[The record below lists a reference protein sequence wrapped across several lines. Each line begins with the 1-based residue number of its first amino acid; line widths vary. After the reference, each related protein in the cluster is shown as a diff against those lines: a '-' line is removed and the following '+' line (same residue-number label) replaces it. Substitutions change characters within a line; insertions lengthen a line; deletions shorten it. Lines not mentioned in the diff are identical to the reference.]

1 MPTNLPDQNWT
12 VPAGPD
18 PADAPVGF
26 TDFAGDVLGNV
37 ILRYPDTA
45 TRDAFNGSRVAG
57 DISFVIGRTW
67 YDRWTGS
74 KWLPCTTIAKAKTAN
89 QIVNNSSVFVNDN
102 ELFLPLPVANT
113 WYDVSTLVR
122 YTSAQAADIKFTYT
136 APAGAT
142 VIMAG
147 PGMVTVAAGQSS
159 DADWEGITAPAARPY
174 GGAGGVSISAYRVHA
189 TVLTGANT
197 GTLQFQW
204 AQNTADPS
212 NTTLFNFSTIRMDA
226 IQ

>member
-1 MPTNLPDQNWT
+1 MSANTTNQQIT
-12 VPAGPD
+12 Y
-18 PADAPVGF
+18 PVG
-26 TDFAGDVLGNV
+26 TDLADNPTAFLDMLADVEGRLVQRYTSNADRTARNPAPALGEMSIVTTN
-37 ILRYPDTA
+37 
-45 TRDAFNGSRVAG
+45 
-57 DISFVIGRTW
+57 TW
-67 YDRWTGS
+67 YDRWTGA
-74 KWLPCTTIAKAKTAN
+74 KWLPCTPIAKAKTAN
-89 QIVNNSSVFVNDN
+89 QIVNNSTVFVNDA
-102 ELFLPLPVANT
+102 ELFVPLPVANT
-113 WYDVSTLVR
+113 WYEVSTLVR

-142 VIMAG
+142 VTMAG

-159 DADWEGITAPAARPY
+159 DADWEGITAPVARPY
-174 GGAGGVSISAYRVHA
+174 GGAGGVTISAYKVHA

-212 NTTLFNFSTIRMDA
+212 NTTMFNFSTIKVEA